1 MTVADLTPIQLYC
14 LIMTAFAI
22 IMGAGQLLK
31 MIPDLDSRQKVVAYT
46 GLFGMVI
53 GPALMGAW
61 VLAK

>member
-14 LIMTAFAI
+14 LIMMAFVI
-22 IMGAGQLLK
+22 IMMAGQGLK
-31 MIPDLDSRQKVVAYT
+31 MIADFDSRQKIVAYA
-46 GLFGMVI
+46 GLFVMVL